1 MKVLVTGAGGQV
13 ATALQK
19 LKSSSAELI
28 CLSQAEL
35 DITDRDTVRRRMAT
49 LDPDVIINAAA
60 YTAVDKAESEDETE
74 MAVQVNGEAP
84 GYLAEA
90 AYANGARLLHIST
103 DFVFDGKAGSPYKP
117 DAPTAPLGIYGLSKL
132 LGERRALEASHG
144 QALVLRTAWVY
155 AANGHNFVRTMLRLM
170 GERGSVKV
178 VSDQRGSPTWADS
191 VARALWAAVDK
202 PKFRGIHHWTD
213 AGEASWYDFALAI
226 AAEGRELGLLKAPVE
241 VFPIATAEYPTP
253 ARRPAYS
260 VLDCGST
267 TAGLGLTATPWRD
280 NLKKMLLELKHA

>member
-19 LKSSSAELI
+19 LQPVGVQLT

-35 DITDRDTVRRRMAT
+35 DITARDTVRRRMAI

-60 YTAVDKAESEDETE
+60 YTAVDKAEDEFDIAE
-74 MAVQVNGEAP
+74 QVNGEAP

-103 DFVFDGKAGSPYKP
+103 DFVFDGKASAPYKP
-117 DAPTAPLGIYGLSKL
+117 DAAAMPLGIYGLSKL
-132 LGERRALEASHG
+132 LGEKRALEASHG

-170 GERGSVKV
+170 AERGTVKV
-178 VSDQRGSPTWADS
+178 VQDQQSSPTWADS
-191 VARALWAAVDK
+191 VARALWAAVEK
-202 PKFRGIHHWTD
+202 PAFRGIHHWTD
-213 AGEASWYDFALAI
+213 AGVASWYDFAVAI
-226 AAEGRELGLLKAPVE
+226 AAEGRELGLLKKTVE
-241 VFPIATAEYPTP
+241 VLPITTAEYPTP
-253 ARRPAYS
+253 AKRPAYS

-267 TAGLGLTATPWRD
+267 AAGLGLTATPWRD
-280 NLKKMLLELKHA
+280 NLKKMLMELKDA

>member
-1 MKVLVTGAGGQV
+1 VKVLVTGAGGQV
-13 ATALQK
+13 ATALEK
-19 LKSSSAELI
+19 LKPANIDLI
-28 CLSQAEL
+28 SLGRAEL
-35 DITDRDTVRRRMAT
+35 DISDRDTVRRRMAV

-60 YTAVDKAESEDETE
+60 YTAVDKAESETE
-74 MAVQVNGEAP
+74 LAVQLNGEAP

-103 DFVFDGKAGSPYKP
+103 DFVFDGKASSPYKP
-117 DAPTAPLGIYGLSKL
+117 DAPTSPLGIYGLSKL

-191 VARALWAAVDK
+191 VARALWVAAER
-202 PKFRGIHHWTD
+202 PQFRGIHHWTD

-226 AAEGRELGLLKAPVE
+226 AAEGRELGLLKKPVE
-241 VFPIATAEYPTP
+241 VFPIATSEYPTP
-253 ARRPAYS
+253 AKRPAYS
-260 VLDCGST
+260 ALDRSSAET
-267 TAGLGLTATPWRD
+267 GLELSATPWRD
-280 NLKKMLLELKHA
+280 NLKKMLTELKHA